1 MPGCQKDEGDRG
13 GFLKAQTI
21 RNRQDILRWDS
32 CILRVASLGF
42 IADNLVGFA
51 QTVPTCRAVFASS
64 ITYAGRDQNLVVR
77 FVILDQISNSRNFT
91 RNVASRNVGQWNPF

>member
-64 ITYAGRDQNLVVR
+64 ITYAGRDQNL
-77 FVILDQISNSRNFT
+77 FVSFAILDQIPTSPTFPRNSPSPNVTHRN
-91 RNVASRNVGQWNPF
+91 P